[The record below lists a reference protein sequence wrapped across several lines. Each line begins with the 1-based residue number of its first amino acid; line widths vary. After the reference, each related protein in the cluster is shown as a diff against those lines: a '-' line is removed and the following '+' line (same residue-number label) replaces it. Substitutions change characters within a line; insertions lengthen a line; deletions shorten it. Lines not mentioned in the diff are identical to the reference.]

1 MKKICIIFGH
11 HNTKDS
17 FNAAIRDTFIDEAT
31 KIGHTIDL
39 INLFDEEEQLPF
51 YRSDINPPP
60 ELVLKYRK
68 RLENADVMFLMS
80 ACHNLRMNG
89 FTLNLEQNIFKFSYT
104 TSRKLFFST

>member
-31 KIGHTIDL
+31 KIGHQIDL

-51 YRSDINPPP
+51 YRSDT
-60 ELVLKYRK
+60 V
-68 RLENADVMFLMS
+68 
-80 ACHNLRMNG
+80 
-89 FTLNLEQNIFKFSYT
+89 SYT
-104 TSRKLFFST
+104 HLTLPTTSTV